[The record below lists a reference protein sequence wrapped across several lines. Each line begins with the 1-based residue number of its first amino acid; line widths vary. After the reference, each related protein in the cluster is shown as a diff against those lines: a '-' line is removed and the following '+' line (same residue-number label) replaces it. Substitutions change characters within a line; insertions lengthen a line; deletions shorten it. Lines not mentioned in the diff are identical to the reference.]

1 MPLDESALCAGCIFL
16 SAATFLWRMFLQKGL
31 SSETNLAYIE
41 CLHKFNEN
49 YRALKRLFYKPF

>member
-1 MPLDESALCAGCIFL
+1 MPVDESALCAGCTTP

-31 SSETNLAYIE
+31 SSETNLAYIQ

-49 YRALKRLFYKPF
+49 Y